1 LKNNDRT
8 EGKSMNEAGTGA
20 YSCAEAVPMTA
31 NELERWLVANQSIAA
46 TELYDAGYCAWLS
59 LRAMEA
65 GAAHQSEVMD
75 AMNRRDLLA
84 FLKLIRAKDSLNLCL

>member
-1 LKNNDRT
+1 
-8 EGKSMNEAGTGA
+8 MNEAGTGA

-65 GAAHQSEVMD
+65 GPAHQCEATD
-75 AMNRRDLLA
+75 ILNRRDLVA
-84 FLKLIRAKDSLNLCL
+84 FIRALRANSVKGTEP

>member
-1 LKNNDRT
+1 MNQRQSALKDHEQN
-8 EGKSMNEAGTGA
+8 GKPDGYLSID
-20 YSCAEAVPMTA
+20 VPMTA

-65 GAAHQSEVMD
+65 GPAHQSKVMD

-84 FLKLIRAKDSLNLCL
+84 FVAALRANSVKGETK

>member
-1 LKNNDRT
+1 VHGT
-8 EGKSMNEAGTGA
+8 ET
-20 YSCAEAVPMTA
+20 PMTA

-75 AMNRRDLLA
+75 ALNRRDLLA
-84 FLKLIRAKDSLNLCL
+84 FVAALRANSVKGTVE